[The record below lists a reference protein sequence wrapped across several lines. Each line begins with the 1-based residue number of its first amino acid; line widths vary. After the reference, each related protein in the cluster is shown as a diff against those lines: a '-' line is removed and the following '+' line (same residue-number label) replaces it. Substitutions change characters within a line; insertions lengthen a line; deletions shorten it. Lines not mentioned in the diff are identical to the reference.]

1 MNYFGKTDCETID
14 AAEMVTRL
22 IENVKNSEIEQGNK
36 ILRSWRAILESIQS
50 SAKNGQN
57 IGKNLASHSRIVD
70 LRNGILLVEADH
82 SAWLQMLQLHQRYI
96 LGSIQRRFPELNIST
111 LAFRLR
117 GTTAGLSDTYE
128 QCLMAERAKM
138 ARRYEM
144 EEQYIEGQ
152 GLLEKPEMTGEE
164 AYRKLP
170 PEIRKIFD
178 KLKVDMLTNG
188 E

>member
-36 ILRSWRAILESIQS
+36 ILRSWRAILESIHS

-82 SAWLQMLQLHQRYI
+82 SAWLQMV
-96 LGSIQRRFPELNIST
+96 E
-111 LAFRLR
+111 
-117 GTTAGLSDTYE
+117 
-128 QCLMAERAKM
+128 
-138 ARRYEM
+138 
-144 EEQYIEGQ
+144 
-152 GLLEKPEMTGEE
+152 
-164 AYRKLP
+164 
-170 PEIRKIFD
+170 
-178 KLKVDMLTNG
+178 
-188 E
+188 